1 MTLLTTQGLL
11 MRLNA
16 MLCLKAVGKLQSS
29 VRILLLLWAFLLGF
43 SEPQACCNFVKLVAL
58 SNHGACGAMLS
69 QLNQLSKET
78 FSFLAFLPV
87 SLKSFA

>member
-29 VRILLLLWAFLLGF
+29 VSIVFLLCAFLLGF
-43 SEPQACCNFVKLVAL
+43 AEPQAWCNFAKCVAL
-58 SNHGACGAMLS
+58 STTVPMEQCSASSTNFPKRH
-69 QLNQLSKET
+69 
-78 FSFLAFLPV
+78 FHFWHSFL
-87 SLKSFA
+87 SL